1 VPQNSD
7 SEDPKSLAAD
17 AGTLRCQPYNVDI
30 INNIQ
35 SSSSVHPPSV
45 LDARSIDVWAVQLSA
60 LDAVVERCI
69 EILSLDERVRANRY
83 RFEDHRRSYILS
95 RGVLRTLLG
104 FYLSVPPAEIQFSYG
119 EKGKPDV
126 SGVITDIRFNS
137 SRSAG
142 VALYALTRH
151 CELGVDIE
159 QIRSLQDI
167 EQIADR
173 FFCSEEARELF
184 NLPAS
189 QRESAF
195 FNCWSRKEAYI
206 KAVGDGL
213 SMPLNGFRV
222 TLKPNDPA
230 KFVHLGNDR
239 RVAQEWTLQNIDIVP
254 NYAAALA
261 YHDTCRSLRVAPFV
275 TACEILALLGARN
288 KAYDGVFGPK

>member
-1 VPQNSD
+1 
-7 SEDPKSLAAD
+7 
-17 AGTLRCQPYNVDI
+17 
-30 INNIQ
+30 
-35 SSSSVHPPSV
+35 
-45 LDARSIDVWAVQLSA
+45 
-60 LDAVVERCI
+60 LDAVVERCL

-104 FYLSVPPAEIQFSYG
+104 CYLSVPPANIQFSYG
-119 EKGKPDV
+119 ERGKPDL
-126 SGVITDIRFNS
+126 SGVTTDIRFNS

-142 VALYALTRH
+142 VALYAMTRH

-159 QIRSLQDI
+159 KIRSLQDI

-173 FFCSEEARELF
+173 FFCSEEARELL

-189 QRESAF
+189 RRESAF

-222 TLKPNDPA
+222 TVKPDDPVE
-230 KFVHLGNDR
+230 FVHIGNDR
-239 RVAQEWTLQNIDIVP
+239 QVAREWTLDSIGIVP
-254 NYAAALA
+254 GYAAALA
-261 YHDTCRSLRVAPFV
+261 YRDTSRPVREAPL
-275 TACEILALLGARN
+275 TTTSEILALLGR
-288 KAYDGVFGPK
+288 